1 MGQEIERKFLVTDP
15 GSACRG
21 GQATSIVQGYL
32 SLDPER
38 TVRVRV
44 RDGAGRL
51 TVKGRAR
58 GLTRVEHEWPI
69 PLEDAQELLAMCLP
83 SLVEKT
89 RHVVTVG
96 DHQWEVD
103 VFAGDNAG
111 LVVAEV
117 ELSREDEA
125 LELPPWV
132 GDEVSH
138 DPAYTNAQLAQ
149 RPFGSWVAG
158 A

>member
-1 MGQEIERKFLVTDP
+1 MGQEIERKFLVTDSK
-15 GSACRG
+15 SACRG
-21 GQATSIVQGYL
+21 GEATSIVQGYL
-32 SLDPER
+32 SLDPDR

-44 RDGAGRL
+44 RGGSGRL
-51 TVKGRAR
+51 TVKGRAQ

-69 PLEDAQELLAMCLP
+69 PLQDAQQLLALCLP

-89 RHVVTVG
+89 RHVVRVG

-125 LELPPWV
+125 VELPPWV
-132 GDEVSH
+132 GQEVSH

-149 RPFGSWVAG
+149 RPFGDWARD

>member
-15 GSACRG
+15 ESACRG
-21 GQATSIVQGYL
+21 GEATSIVQGYL
-32 SLDPER
+32 SLDPDR

-44 RDGAGRL
+44 RGGTGRL
-51 TVKGRAR
+51 TVKGRAQ

-69 PLEDAQELLAMCLP
+69 PLPDAQELLALCLP

-89 RHVVTVG
+89 RHVVTFG
-96 DHQWEVD
+96 DHEWEVD

-125 LELPPWV
+125 VELPPWV
-132 GDEVSH
+132 GQEVSH
-138 DPAYTNAQLAQ
+138 DPAYTNSQLAQ
-149 RPFGSWVAG
+149 RPFGDWARD